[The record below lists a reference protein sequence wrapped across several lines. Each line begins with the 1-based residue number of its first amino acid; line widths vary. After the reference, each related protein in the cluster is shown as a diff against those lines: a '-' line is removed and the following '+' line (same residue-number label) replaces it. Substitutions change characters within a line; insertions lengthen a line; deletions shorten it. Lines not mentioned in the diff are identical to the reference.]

1 MPLFCTS
8 HEADF
13 CEQHCE
19 LGWGDGFRIR
29 QRFADRV
36 KMTEGC
42 NATRLMLML
51 ALGSRFLK
59 DKTGEGR
66 FERFEPLGGS
76 AISEDE

>member
-1 MPLFCTS
+1 
-8 HEADF
+8 
-13 CEQHCE
+13 
-19 LGWGDGFRIR
+19 
-29 QRFADRV
+29 
-36 KMTEGC
+36 MTEGC